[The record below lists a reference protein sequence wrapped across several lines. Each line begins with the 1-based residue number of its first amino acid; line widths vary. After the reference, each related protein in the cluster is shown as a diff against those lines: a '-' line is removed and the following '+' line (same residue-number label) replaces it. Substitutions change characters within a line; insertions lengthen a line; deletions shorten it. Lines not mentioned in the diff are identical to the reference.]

1 MPDLPAVSGKD
12 AVKAF
17 KKLGLVEVRHN
28 GSHVHLRREA
38 VDDLITIPVHGN
50 KDLKKPLLKAEIKK
64 AGFTYRGIYQRA
76 LTANYIIQRQP

>member
-17 KKLGLVEVRHN
+17 KKLGLIEVRHK
-28 GSHVHLRREA
+28 GSHVHLKKEGME
-38 VDDLITIPVHGN
+38 DLISIPVHGN

-64 AGFTYRGIYQRA
+64 AGFTIEEFIDK
-76 LTANYIIQRQP
+76 L